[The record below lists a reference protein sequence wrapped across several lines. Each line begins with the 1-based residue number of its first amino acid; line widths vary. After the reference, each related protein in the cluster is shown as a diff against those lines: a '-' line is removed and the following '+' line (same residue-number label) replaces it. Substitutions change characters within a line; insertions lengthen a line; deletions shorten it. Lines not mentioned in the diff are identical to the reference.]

1 MQHWPSCRA
10 VLQALSQWLVFG
22 DGESQD
28 SLPIAVKWVGWISRG
43 QHKVE
48 LLRVSHRPSIS
59 ESVCVCKQKGQE
71 QLNTDC
77 PYPDAP
83 LVIIGRPCDILW
95 MSDLEKS
102 FTTNCQ
108 CLFPLWN
115 APRRYF
121 SGLYTMDGAHR
132 SLSWLWNVAQIKLVS
147 PEMCLDGS
155 CIYRHGTKYSCF
167 SNIFPVLVRSEIATY
182 TRN

>member
-28 SLPIAVKWVGWISRG
+28 SLPIAVKWVGRLSRG

-48 LLRVSHRPSIS
+48 LLCVSHRPSIS
-59 ESVCVCKQKGQE
+59 ESVCVCKQERQE

-83 LVIIGRPCDILW
+83 LVIIGRPCDILSEW
-95 MSDLEKS
+95 PWDEFHNELPMLIPSLKCPTQVLLWLVHHGRSTRVSLMALEHCSDKAS
-102 FTTNCQ
+102 FSRNV
-108 CLFPLWN
+108 FGWK
-115 APRRYF
+115 
-121 SGLYTMDGAHR
+121 LYLLT
-132 SLSWLWNVAQIKLVS
+132 
-147 PEMCLDGS
+147 
-155 CIYRHGTKYSCF
+155 
-167 SNIFPVLVRSEIATY
+167 
-182 TRN
+182 